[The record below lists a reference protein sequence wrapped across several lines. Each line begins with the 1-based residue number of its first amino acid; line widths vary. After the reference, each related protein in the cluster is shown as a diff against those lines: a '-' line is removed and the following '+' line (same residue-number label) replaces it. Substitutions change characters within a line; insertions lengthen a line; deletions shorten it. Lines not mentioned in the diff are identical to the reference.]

1 MKRFKIYFIPILIGI
16 CCLLIS
22 CDKSDN
28 EDWTEI
34 VRIQVANE
42 LGEYIP
48 WGAPEDKPSRE
59 GLKIREN
66 NETDWF
72 IIPIDGI
79 NGFVY
84 QEGFSYTLSVEKTH
98 LGNPPSDGMSV
109 RYELIE
115 ILSKE

>member
-28 EDWTEI
+28 EDWTER
-34 VRIQVANE
+34 VRVEVANE

-48 WGAPEDKPSRE
+48 WGSPGNKPSE

-66 NETDWF
+66 NENYWF
-72 IIPIDGI
+72 VIPIDGI
-79 NGFVY
+79 KDFVY
-84 QEGFSYTLSVEKTH
+84 EEGFSYTLSVEKTH
-98 LGNPPSDGMSV
+98 LANPPADGMSV